1 MPKGMFC
8 AGAARAMGEVDM
20 ATRVTPGDLR
30 LGPREVPKLIIER
43 AHKGFRQAD
52 GTEITAID
60 NLSFSVKSGEYV
72 AIVGPTGA
80 GKSVLLDCLL
90 GLKQLDAGEIRI
102 DDRPVANF
110 IREKKGYITR
120 IFQEDRLLPW
130 LSATDNAALGLQI
143 QEVAEPVRRE
153 RAAQWLDAVGLSAFK
168 KALPREL
175 SGGMRQRVNIARA
188 FAPNP
193 ELVLLD
199 EAFSALDDVTAS
211 RLRHDFKKLAQAQRT
226 TFLIVTHSIDEAIFL
241 ANRILVFGAPARL
254 MKEITVPPGAW
265 EDRNLSDN
273 IKEEVRAMILA
284 GGRPN

>member
-1 MPKGMFC
+1 
-8 AGAARAMGEVDM
+8 MGEDDM
-20 ATRVTPGDLR
+20 ATSVH
-30 LGPREVPKLIIER
+30 RELASTSQELPKLVVEHAR
-43 AHKGFRQAD
+43 KGFRQAD
-52 GTEITAID
+52 GSEVAAIAD
-60 NLSFSVKSGEYV
+60 LSFTVKTGEYV

-90 GLKQLDAGEIRI
+90 GLKHLDAGQIRI
-102 DDRPVANF
+102 DGRPVANF
-110 IREKKGYITR
+110 VRGEKGHITR

-130 LSATDNAALGLQI
+130 LSATDNAAFGLQI
-143 QEVAEPVRRE
+143 QGVSEQVRRQ

-168 KALPREL
+168 NALPREL

-211 RLRHDFKKLAQAQRT
+211 RLRQDFKTLAHAQRT

-254 MKEITVPPGAW
+254 MAEIAVPPDAW
-265 EDRNLSDN
+265 EDRIASDR
-273 IKEEVRAMILA
+273 IKDEVRAMITA
-284 GGRPN
+284 GARPN

>member
-1 MPKGMFC
+1 VTTATRTDGQDADAQAHKLTITH
-8 AGAARAMGEVDM
+8 ARKSFQQANGGEV
-20 ATRVTPGDLR
+20 AA
-30 LGPREVPKLIIER
+30 I
-43 AHKGFRQAD
+43 AD
-52 GTEITAID
+52 
-60 NLSFSVKSGEYV
+60 LSFSVRTGEYV

-90 GLKQLDAGEIRI
+90 GLKHLDAGQIRI
-102 DDRPVANF
+102 DGRPVENF
-110 IREKKGYITR
+110 VREKKGHITR

-130 LSATDNAALGLQI
+130 LSATDNAAFGLQI
-143 QEVAEPVRRE
+143 QGVPEQERRA
-153 RAAQWLDAVGLSAFK
+153 RAAQWLDAVGLSSFK
-168 KALPREL
+168 NALPREL

-211 RLRHDFKKLAQAQRT
+211 RLRQDFKTLAKSQST

-254 MKEITVPPGAW
+254 MSEIVVPPHAW
-265 EDRNLSDN
+265 EDRALSDQ
-273 IKEEVRAMILA
+273 IKDNVRSLIAA
-284 GGRPN
+284 GARPH

>member
-1 MPKGMFC
+1 MAQSSDGQPGEPVLKLTVE
-8 AGAARAMGEVDM
+8 GAW
-20 ATRVTPGDLR
+20 
-30 LGPREVPKLIIER
+30 K
-43 AHKGFRQAD
+43 HFQQAN
-52 GTEITAID
+52 GGAVTAIA
-60 NLSFSVKSGEYV
+60 NLSFSVKTGEYV

-90 GLKQLDAGEIRI
+90 GLKRLDAGTILI
-102 DDRPVANF
+102 DGYSAETFARTN
-110 IREKKGYITR
+110 KGRITR

-143 QEVAEPVRRE
+143 QGVAEEERRE
-153 RAAQWLDAVGLSAFK
+153 RAARWLDAVGLSGFK
-168 KALPREL
+168 NALPSEL

-211 RLRHDFKKLAQAQRT
+211 RLRQDFKTVAQSQAT

-254 MKEITVPPGAW
+254 MAEIAVPPHAW
-265 EDRNLSDN
+265 QDRALSDQ
-273 IKEEVRAMILA
+273 IKERVRTLIAA
-284 GGRPN
+284 GADRTMAAANV

>member
-1 MPKGMFC
+1 MEESEMAEAMQP
-8 AGAARAMGEVDM
+8 AAAIGSQN
-20 ATRVTPGDLR
+20 L
-30 LGPREVPKLIIER
+30 PKLSVER
-43 AHKGFRQAD
+43 AQKSFRQENGSEISAIAD
-52 GTEITAID
+52 
-60 NLSFSVKSGEYV
+60 LSFSVASGEYV

-90 GLKQLDAGEIRI
+90 GLKYLDAGQIRV
-102 DDRPVANF
+102 DGLPVENF
-110 IREKKGYITR
+110 VREKKGHITR

-130 LSATDNAALGLQI
+130 LSAIDNAAFGLQI
-143 QEVAEPVRRE
+143 QGVGRAERRAQ
-153 RAAQWLDAVGLSAFK
+153 AARWLDAVGLSDFK
-168 KALPREL
+168 DALPREL

-211 RLRHDFKKLAQAQRT
+211 RLRQDFKTLAQSQQT

-254 MKEITVPPGAW
+254 MTEIVVPTRAW
-265 EDRNLSDN
+265 EDRAVSDR
-273 IKEEVRAMILA
+273 IKDEVRALLVVGA
-284 GGRPN
+284 RRN